1 MSLSSK
7 SVRAA
12 AVSAGLAFSCVLLF
26 PVHAYSL
33 ESTADPIGTASVT
46 QADSGTSSTVS
57 DASEQHLTAE
67 PQQPSPSAQY
77 AVNQNQPTDSPSASE
92 AADSEVGLPTMGEQA
107 TTGSTSLTDA
117 TTTQE
122 DDTLPSATDNAS
134 VADAPKETGAEPERP
149 SVSYDVH
156 VQNVGWQTWA
166 SDGEQSGTTGKSLRL
181 EALRIALQGDVAN
194 RYSVSYRTH
203 K

>member
-57 DASEQHLTAE
+57 DESEQQLTAE

-77 AVNQNQPTDSPSASE
+77 AVNQNQPTDSPSARK

-107 TTGSTSLTDA
+107 TTGSTSLTDT

-134 VADAPKETGAEPERP
+134 VADAPKETGVESERP

>member
-26 PVHAYSL
+26 PVYAYSL
-33 ESTADPIGTASVT
+33 ESTADHIGTASVT

-57 DASEQHLTAE
+57 DESEQQLTAE

-134 VADAPKETGAEPERP
+134 VADVPKETGAEPERP

>member
-12 AVSAGLAFSCVLLF
+12 AVSAGLACSCVLLF

-57 DASEQHLTAE
+57 DESEQQLTAE

-77 AVNQNQPTDSPSASE
+77 AVNQNQPTDSPSARK

-134 VADAPKETGAEPERP
+134 VADVPKETGAEPERP

>member
-57 DASEQHLTAE
+57 DESEQHLTAE

-134 VADAPKETGAEPERP
+134 VADAPKETGAESERP

-156 VQNVGWQTWA
+156 VQNVG
-166 SDGEQSGTTGKSLRL
+166 
-181 EALRIALQGDVAN
+181 
-194 RYSVSYRTH
+194 
-203 K
+203 

>member
-57 DASEQHLTAE
+57 DESEQQLTAE

-134 VADAPKETGAEPERP
+134 VADVPKETGAEPERP

>member
-1 MSLSSK
+1 
-7 SVRAA
+7 
-12 AVSAGLAFSCVLLF
+12 
-26 PVHAYSL
+26 
-33 ESTADPIGTASVT
+33 
-46 QADSGTSSTVS
+46 
-57 DASEQHLTAE
+57 
-67 PQQPSPSAQY
+67 
-77 AVNQNQPTDSPSASE
+77 
-92 AADSEVGLPTMGEQA
+92 MGEQV
-107 TTGSTSLTDA
+107 TTGSTSLTDT

-134 VADAPKETGAEPERP
+134 VADAPTETGAEPKRL

-181 EALRIALQGDVAN
+181 EALRIAMQGDVAN
-194 RYSVSYRTH
+194 RYSVFYRTH

>member
-57 DASEQHLTAE
+57 DESEQHLTAE

-107 TTGSTSLTDA
+107 TTGSTSLTDT

-134 VADAPKETGAEPERP
+134 VADAPTETGIESERP

-194 RYSVSYRTH
+194 RYSVSYRTY

>member
-12 AVSAGLAFSCVLLF
+12 AVSAGLTFSYVLLF
-26 PVHAYSL
+26 AVHAYSL

-57 DASEQHLTAE
+57 DESEQQLTAE

-77 AVNQNQPTDSPSASE
+77 AVNQNQPTDSPSARK

-134 VADAPKETGAEPERP
+134 VADAPKETGAESERP

-194 RYSVSYRTH
+194 RYSVSYRTY

>member
-57 DASEQHLTAE
+57 DESEQQLTAE

-134 VADAPKETGAEPERP
+134 VADVPKETGAEPERP

-181 EALRIALQGDVAN
+181 EVLRIALQGDVAN